1 MTEKPLLV
9 ADRITKSYV
18 DGARTLTIL
27 REASIEIRRGEFVA
41 IVGRSGSGKSTFL
54 HIAGALDQPT
64 SGTVMIDGV
73 ILGGLSAGEL
83 AQIRAKRVGFIYQ
96 FHHLLPEFTALE
108 NVLMPG
114 LILNRP
120 QGEIAARART
130 LLEAVGLGERL
141 GHRPAKL
148 SGGERQRTALA
159 RALMNNP
166 DILLADEPTGDLDPA
181 TGQDVMEFVVRQTVD
196 QGKALVLVTHDM
208 ALAAR
213 AHRRLVL
220 EDGALRAA

>member
-9 ADRITKSYV
+9 ADRITKSYI